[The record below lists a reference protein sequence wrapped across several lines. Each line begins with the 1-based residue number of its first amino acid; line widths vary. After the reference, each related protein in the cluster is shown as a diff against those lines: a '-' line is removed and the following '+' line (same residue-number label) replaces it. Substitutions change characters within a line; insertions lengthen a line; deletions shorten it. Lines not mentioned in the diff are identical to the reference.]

1 MAKKLTNKQKG
12 YLAGAGALGL
22 FLLYGGSAK
31 ASTPTPSSPKPS
43 TGGGGSTGGASSTG
57 GGSSS
62 GGGSTGGG
70 STSTTLK
77 KGSSGQA
84 VREWQRKIA
93 FVVTEKDPEVFYTSP
108 WENPDTGED
117 WTEWGSDWK
126 SFDDG
131 QFGNTT
137 KGMTRLFQGYHGLTA
152 DGVVGKNTRAKMSE
166 VIASTGTSEDQ
177 IASTPLSSVPG
188 GSYP

>member
-93 FVVTEKDPEVFYTSP
+93 FVVTEKDPSIFPLIWT
-108 WENPDTGED
+108 NPETDED
-117 WTEWGSDWK
+117 LYEWGSDWK
-126 SFDDG
+126 SSDDG
-131 QFGNTT
+131 KFGSTT
-137 KGMTRLFQGYHGLTA
+137 KGMTRLFQGHNGLTA
-152 DGVVGKNTRAKMSE
+152 DGIAGKKTQAKMSQI
-166 VIASTGTSEDQ
+166 IASTGTSEKE
-177 IASTPLSSVPG
+177 IESTPLASVPG
-188 GSYP
+188 SYP